1 MANERFDN
9 VWDAIE
15 TDPVERE
22 RMKLLS
28 QLMSTLQDHIRQKD
42 WTQAEAARQLNVTQ
56 PRISDLMRG
65 KISVFSIDAIVAML
79 AAAGVTIEFKTR
91 KAA

>member
-15 TDPVERE
+15 SDPIERE
-22 RMKLLS
+22 RMKMLS
-28 QLMSTLQDHIRQKD
+28 QLMSTLQDHIRHAG
-42 WTQAEAARQLNVTQ
+42 WTQVEAAARLGVTQ

-65 KISVFSIDAIVAML
+65 KIALFSIDAVVAML
-79 AAAGVTIEFKTR
+79 IAVGVTVEITTR
-91 KAA
+91 TAA